1 MGVAVGPAQ
10 RHRLGT
16 EPAPMTVA
24 SPTAPSRRVGL
35 QLLPPD
41 FALRALRSFGLMVV
55 SFGLVIG
62 VWWGF
67 IRFANVSSFVAKNP
81 IDVLHYLFGGAV
93 DRTVVNGAQAAANR
107 REIWGNL
114 GRTAIDAVLGYVA
127 GTAVAIVVA
136 MSVVMSRI
144 VERTLMPIAIALRSV
159 PLVAMTPL
167 IALVFG
173 RGLWAV
179 TVIAGIV
186 TFFPTLVNVVVGLRS
201 APSQAIDV
209 VHAYGGNSWTIIRKV
224 ALLAALPSLFASARI
239 AAPLALLG
247 AVLAEWLAT
256 GKGLGGLML
265 TSTTTSHYDTLWAAV
280 VVITVVS
287 VLVYGIIA
295 LVESAVLALLG
306 QSTSTSS

>member
-1 MGVAVGPAQ
+1 MTAVSPSTSG
-10 RHRLGT
+10 RRLGI
-16 EPAPMTVA
+16 
-24 SPTAPSRRVGL
+24 S
-35 QLLPPD
+35 LLPPD
-41 FALRALRSFGLMVV
+41 LLARAARSIGLMVV

-62 VWWGF
+62 LWWGF
-67 IRFANVSSFVAKNP
+67 IKFANVSSFVAKNP

-93 DRTVVNGAQAAANR
+93 DNTVVKGSQAAANR

-114 GRTAIDAVLGYVA
+114 ATTAVDATFGYLA
-127 GTAVAIVVA
+127 GTGVAVIVA
-136 MSVVMSRI
+136 MSVVMSRV
-144 VERTLMPIAIALRSV
+144 VERTLMPVAIALRSV

-201 APSQAIDV
+201 APVQAIDV
-209 VHAYGGNSWTIIRKV
+209 VHAYGGSSWTIIRKV
-224 ALLAALPSLFASARI
+224 ALLSALPSLFASARI

-256 GKGLGGLML
+256 GKGLGALML
-265 TSTTTSHYDTLWAAV
+265 NSTTTSRYDTLWAAV

-287 VLVYGIIA
+287 ILIYGIIA
-295 LVESAVLALLG
+295 LIESAVLNLLG

>member
-1 MGVAVGPAQ
+1 MTAADPTGS
-10 RHRLGT
+10 RRLG
-16 EPAPMTVA
+16 
-24 SPTAPSRRVGL
+24 L
-35 QLLPPD
+35 HLLPPD
-41 FALRALRSFGLMVV
+41 SALRALRSLGLLAI

-67 IRFANVSSFVAKNP
+67 IRFAHVSSFVAKNP

-93 DRTVVNGAQAAANR
+93 DQTVVSKAQAAANR
-107 REIWGNL
+107 HEIWKNL
-114 GRTAIDAVLGYVA
+114 GRTALDATWGYLAGTGIAVL
-127 GTAVAIVVA
+127 VA
-136 MSVVMSRI
+136 MSVVMSRV
-144 VERTLMPIAIALRSV
+144 VERTVMPVAIALRSI
-159 PLVAMTPL
+159 PLVSMTPL

-173 RGLWAV
+173 RGVWSV

-201 APSQAIDV
+201 APSQSIDV
-209 VHAYGGNSWTIIRKV
+209 VYAYGGGSWSIIRKV
-224 ALLAALPSLFASARI
+224 ALPAALPSLFASARI

-280 VVITVVS
+280 VVITIVS
-287 VLVYGIIA
+287 VLVYGVISLI
-295 LVESAVLALLG
+295 ESAVLSLFG
-306 QSTSTSS
+306 QTTSAAS

>member
-1 MGVAVGPAQ
+1 
-10 RHRLGT
+10 
-16 EPAPMTVA
+16 MTVA
-24 SPTAPSRRVGL
+24 SPPTSSRSLGFS
-35 QLLPPD
+35 LLP
-41 FALRALRSFGLMVV
+41 AGLLRRAVRSLSLLLV
-55 SFGLVIG
+55 SFGLVIAL
-62 VWWGF
+62 WWGF
-67 IRFANVSSFVAKNP
+67 IKFANLSSFVAKNP
-81 IDVLHYLFGGAV
+81 FDVLHYLFGGAV
-93 DRTVVNGAQAAANR
+93 DGTVVSGAEASANR
-107 REIWGNL
+107 HEIWGNL
-114 GRTAIDAVLGYVA
+114 GTTAIDATFGYLA
-127 GTAVAIVVA
+127 GTGIAVLVA
-136 MSVVMSRI
+136 MSVVMSRL
-144 VERTLMPIAIALRSV
+144 VERTLMPVAIALRSV

-173 RGLWAV
+173 RGLLAV

-256 GKGLGGLML
+256 GKGLGALMSN
-265 TSTTTSHYDTLWAAV
+265 STTTSRYDTLWASVA
-280 VVITVVS
+280 VITVVS
-287 VLVYGIIA
+287 VLVYGVIA
-295 LVESAVLALLG
+295 LVESAVLNLLG